1 MHFMD
6 QESAHTA
13 TATPSI
19 TPDAGTSPPDVPAP
33 PEPTVFCPHCDYNL
47 SGLPED
53 RCPECGEAFDRRKLI
68 AWMTAPDQP
77 PLLSMK
83 VDEGVLKL
91 LKFCLFRPSRL
102 GRELAVNCNT
112 GMMLAF
118 GAATKLLASFIAIAA
133 VAVISEGNGGTIA
146 FVVGVSVA
154 SMPMLSEMLLAGLLR
169 WLVEPMPFIPCKA
182 RYRFWRNLTRCFG
195 LFLPISVCAI
205 ASGLALAAAISE
217 ISGMGRQWEGFMI
230 FVSIFGG
237 FGLSFLLWWHN
248 LARAILARSAP
259 SVGRVLVILAI
270 PAVGVGAII
279 GGFTVMAFLAAIMNT

>member
-1 MHFMD
+1 MD

-13 TATPSI
+13 TATLSI

-77 PLLSMK
+77 PLLSMRA
-83 VDEGVLKL
+83 DEGVLKL

-102 GRELAVNCNT
+102 GRELAVNCER
-112 GMMLAF
+112 GLMLGF
-118 GAATKLLASFIAIAA
+118 GAATKLLAGLIMVITVSATAGDLSAKIAMAIGLSIAL
-133 VAVISEGNGGTIA
+133 V
-146 FVVGVSVA
+146 
-154 SMPMLSEMLLAGLLR
+154 PMLSEMLLAGLLR

-182 RYRFWRNLTRCFG
+182 RYRFWRDLTRCFG
-195 LFLPISVCAI
+195 LFLPISACAI
-205 ASGLALAAAISE
+205 ASGLALAAATSA
-217 ISGMGRQWEGFMI
+217 ISGMDPQWEVFMI

-237 FGLSFLLWWHN
+237 FGLSFLSWWHN

-259 SVGRVLVILAI
+259 SLGRVLVILAI
-270 PAVGVGAII
+270 PAVGVGAIF
-279 GGFTVMAFLAAIMNT
+279 GGFAVMAFLAAITNS

>member
-19 TPDAGTSPPDVPAP
+19 TPDVGISPPDVPAP

-77 PLLSMK
+77 PLLSMRA
-83 VDEGVLKL
+83 DEGMLKL

-102 GRELAVNCNT
+102 GRELAVNCNK
-112 GMMLAF
+112 GMMLTF
-118 GAATKLLASFIAIAA
+118 EAATKMLASFIAIAA
-133 VAVISEGNGGTIA
+133 VAVISEGNGGIIA

-154 SMPMLSEMLLAGLLR
+154 SMAMLSEMLLAGLLR
-169 WLVEPMPFIPCKA
+169 WWVTPTPPISRKS
-182 RYRFWRNLTRCFG
+182 RYRLWRNVTRCFG
-195 LFLPISVCAI
+195 VFLPITAGLVALGLVLAGMTSEATGLSGEWTGFAILTSVFG
-205 ASGLALAAAISE
+205 GLAL
-217 ISGMGRQWEGFMI
+217 
-230 FVSIFGG
+230 
-237 FGLSFLLWWHN
+237 SFFLWWHN
-248 LARAILARSAP
+248 LTRAILARSMP
-259 SVGRVLVILAI
+259 SLGRILVILAI
-270 PAVGVGAII
+270 PAVGVGAIF
-279 GGFTVMAFLAAIMNT
+279 GGFTVMAFLAAIMNR